1 MTTRTHPSGTA
12 TPWEELVTSALLGT
26 DRRPPSPESV
36 PPGKEPP
43 LALLDAAAVETLR
56 RRAGLRPAAAPAD
69 RPAAAPHD
77 PRPEPPAAAR
87 RRLAQ
92 LLADRGAR
100 GLARGRG
107 HRGLLLGIVRE
118 GS

>member
-26 DRRPPSPESV
+26 DRRPPSPEAV

-56 RRAGLRPAAAPAD
+56 RRAGLRPAAAPRPSTPGPPPPLPGGPPS
-69 RPAAAPHD
+69 RPATAG
-77 PRPEPPAAAR
+77 PPP
-87 RRLAQ
+87 
-92 LLADRGAR
+92 
-100 GLARGRG
+100 
-107 HRGLLLGIVRE
+107 
-118 GS
+118 

>member
-56 RRAGLRPAAAPAD
+56 TNGVLIDVITPFEPTEEFAA
-69 RPAAAPHD
+69 
-77 PRPEPPAAAR
+77 
-87 RRLAQ
+87 Q
-92 LLADRGAR
+92 YT
-100 GLARGRG
+100 
-107 HRGLLLGIVRE
+107 
-118 GS
+118 